1 MAFWLYVLI
10 FSLPSM
16 IEAARDPINGLLPDY
31 EALEELDCEALS
43 TEGATRLKQGEVP
56 QAERGDRLERRA
68 VICRERLLPR
78 RARRAQDDAILST
91 LRARADALASL
102 TNTHPERTWLVDVH
116 HPRPAVGQKIGFA
129 VKNALLDRNRRVT
142 DRAPT
147 LAAGDIEVIGRLSH
161 AKAWPLACMRYR
173 AVGSLGDGDAL
184 LAVVLRD
191 HRETLLHAGTCIDG
205 QWRWLR

>member
-16 IEAARDPINGLLPDY
+16 VETVRDPINGLLPDQAAI
-31 EALEELDCEALS
+31 EHLDCEPLS
-43 TEGATRLKQGEVP
+43 TAGAERLAPGAVP
-56 QAERGDRLERRA
+56 QPERGEHLQRRA

-78 RARRAQDDAILST
+78 GARRAQDDALLST
-91 LRARADALASL
+91 LRARAVALASL
-102 TNTHPERTWLVDVH
+102 TDAQPDRTWLVEVF
-116 HPRPAVGQKIGFA
+116 HPRVAVGQKIGFA
-129 VKNALLDRNRRVT
+129 VKNALLDRGRRVT

-161 AKAWPLACMRYR
+161 DKAWPLACMRYT
-173 AVGSLGDGDAL
+173 AVGSLKAGDAL

-205 QWRWLR
+205 RWRWLR